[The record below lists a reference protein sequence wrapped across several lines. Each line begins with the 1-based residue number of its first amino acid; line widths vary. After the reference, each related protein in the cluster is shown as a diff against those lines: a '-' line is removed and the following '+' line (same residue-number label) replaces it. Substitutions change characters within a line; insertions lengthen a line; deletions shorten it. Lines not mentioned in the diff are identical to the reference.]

1 VRGVFPLSQV
11 AKLSDNFPQ
20 MNRLAI
26 SALILSSSVFFGCS
40 QPTRKIVG
48 EYSLERFQENGMY
61 YLITPE
67 DLPGGGVFDGTV
79 QEIGWNNKWILARVT
94 RLYHGDTNGWYA
106 LNLMTK
112 QVVGPIQ
119 ESELR
124 TNSAFSSI
132 ECYNSAEVFSG
143 QKSPGVHK

>member
-1 VRGVFPLSQV
+1 
-11 AKLSDNFPQ
+11 
-20 MNRLAI
+20 MNRSAI
-26 SALILSSSVFFGCS
+26 IALILSSFLFFGCS
-40 QPTRKIVG
+40 QSTRKIVG
-48 EYSLERFQENGMY
+48 EYSLERFQENGMF

-67 DLPGGGVFDGTV
+67 DPPGGGVFDGTV

-94 RLYHGDTNGWYA
+94 RLSDGDTNGWYA
-106 LNLMTK
+106 LNVMTK

-132 ECYNSAEVFSG
+132 VCYDSAEVFSG
-143 QKSPGVHK
+143 QKRSGVNK